1 MRQSGASGV
10 LGVWLGGL
18 GVIKGGAGS
27 AYLQPT
33 SSGWNKC
40 IFKLSL
46 DSKQGQL
53 KIVNIICVTGKIVF
67 SKNIIPPRLLKKTN
81 AENNQKGDHRSLS
94 IVMTPPAE
102 VIGGMSLSAVDPPRW
117 SPPVSPPTWLPSPFS
132 CPLTAPSP
140 LLPAASSSAF
150 FRLTLAPR

>member
-33 SSGWNKC
+33 SANWNKC

-53 KIVNIICVTGKIVF
+53 KIVNIIFITGKRVF
-67 SKNIIPPRLLKKTN
+67 AKNIIPPRLL
-81 AENNQKGDHRSLS
+81 
-94 IVMTPPAE
+94 
-102 VIGGMSLSAVDPPRW
+102 
-117 SPPVSPPTWLPSPFS
+117 
-132 CPLTAPSP
+132 
-140 LLPAASSSAF
+140 
-150 FRLTLAPR
+150 

>member
-18 GVIKGGAGS
+18 GGIKGGAGS

-53 KIVNIICVTGKIVF
+53 KIVNIICVTGKMVF
-67 SKNIIPPRLLKKTN
+67 SKNIIPPRLL
-81 AENNQKGDHRSLS
+81 
-94 IVMTPPAE
+94 
-102 VIGGMSLSAVDPPRW
+102 
-117 SPPVSPPTWLPSPFS
+117 
-132 CPLTAPSP
+132 
-140 LLPAASSSAF
+140 
-150 FRLTLAPR
+150 

>member
-18 GVIKGGAGS
+18 EGIKGGAGS

-46 DSKQGQL
+46 DSKQGH
-53 KIVNIICVTGKIVF
+53 
-67 SKNIIPPRLLKKTN
+67 SK
-81 AENNQKGDHRSLS
+81 
-94 IVMTPPAE
+94 
-102 VIGGMSLSAVDPPRW
+102 
-117 SPPVSPPTWLPSPFS
+117 
-132 CPLTAPSP
+132 
-140 LLPAASSSAF
+140 
-150 FRLTLAPR
+150 

>member
-33 SSGWNKC
+33 SSHWNKC

-53 KIVNIICVTGKIVF
+53 KIVNIICITGKRVF
-67 SKNIIPPRLLKKTN
+67 AKNVIPPRLL
-81 AENNQKGDHRSLS
+81 
-94 IVMTPPAE
+94 
-102 VIGGMSLSAVDPPRW
+102 
-117 SPPVSPPTWLPSPFS
+117 
-132 CPLTAPSP
+132 
-140 LLPAASSSAF
+140 
-150 FRLTLAPR
+150 

>member
-10 LGVWLGGL
+10 LGVWLGGW
-18 GVIKGGAGS
+18 GVIRGGAGS

-53 KIVNIICVTGKIVF
+53 KIVNIICVTGKMVF
-67 SKNIIPPRLLKKTN
+67 SKNIIPPRLL
-81 AENNQKGDHRSLS
+81 
-94 IVMTPPAE
+94 
-102 VIGGMSLSAVDPPRW
+102 
-117 SPPVSPPTWLPSPFS
+117 
-132 CPLTAPSP
+132 
-140 LLPAASSSAF
+140 
-150 FRLTLAPR
+150 

>member
-18 GVIKGGAGS
+18 GVKKGEASS

-53 KIVNIICVTGKIVF
+53 KIISIIFITGKRVF
-67 SKNIIPPRLLKKTN
+67 AKNIIPLRLL
-81 AENNQKGDHRSLS
+81 
-94 IVMTPPAE
+94 
-102 VIGGMSLSAVDPPRW
+102 
-117 SPPVSPPTWLPSPFS
+117 
-132 CPLTAPSP
+132 
-140 LLPAASSSAF
+140 
-150 FRLTLAPR
+150 